1 MLAPM
6 GDTCAQGTLTVEE
19 AVAIAQEAH
28 ANQLDKAAAP
38 YIDHP
43 LRVMERFH
51 DELHQI
57 VAVLHDVVEDAGTLG
72 YDLEY
77 LRQRGAPR
85 DVIEAID
92 ALSHRPDEP
101 DEKYWARVAAN
112 SVARAVKLA
121 DIADNSNPERLAWLA
136 PDERERL
143 TAKYARARAAL
154 RAPASEAA
162 EA

>member
-6 GDTCAQGTLTVEE
+6 GDTGAQGTLTVEE
-19 AVAIAQEAH
+19 AVAIAREAH
-28 ANQLDKAAAP
+28 ADQRDKAAAP

-43 LRVMERFH
+43 LRVMQRFH

-57 VAVLHDVVEDAGTLG
+57 VAVLHDVVEDAGALG

-92 ALSHRPDEP
+92 ALSHRPGEP
-101 DEKYWARVAAN
+101 DETYWARVAAN
-112 SVARAVKLA
+112 SVAQAVKLA
-121 DIADNSNPERLAWLA
+121 DIADNSNPERLARLA